1 MRYSVFN
8 AQNAFFHS
16 LATTF
21 CVTHSIGHYRTA
33 STSLQ
38 KMNGSIVVCCSNFIL
53 FCRFSEQ
60 LASMITVV
68 LQNQTIT
75 SFATYG
81 QHSYCALHSKYGQMS
96 GTVRE
101 LIHMLGTNHLTKK
114 EQHDSK
120 KSN

>member
-1 MRYSVFN
+1 MEVSEKIMRYLAFN
-8 AQNAFFHS
+8 AQNAFFHL
-16 LATTF
+16 LATTV

-33 STSLQ
+33 STSLR

-60 LASMITVV
+60 SASMITVV

-101 LIHMLGTNHLTKK
+101 LIHM
-114 EQHDSK
+114 
-120 KSN
+120 